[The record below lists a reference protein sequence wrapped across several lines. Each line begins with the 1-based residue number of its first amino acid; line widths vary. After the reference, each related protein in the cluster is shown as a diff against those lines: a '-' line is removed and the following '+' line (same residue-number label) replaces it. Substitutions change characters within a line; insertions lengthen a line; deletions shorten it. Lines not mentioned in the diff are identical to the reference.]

1 MFKKKI
7 MTGFV
12 IFMGAMWLCTVIS
25 KSYYTTKLPVVSTV
39 SPEEKYIE
47 HIVEADGIVV
57 EGGRQAVNA
66 PLGLRV
72 KEVSVQAGDKV
83 EEGDELFRID
93 LEDLK
98 EIMAEKQSQI
108 SKLQL
113 QINAVLENE
122 EIARQK
128 KELDEKR
135 AREDYDAAAR
145 QKDTEVGRAAE
156 QYAQAMED
164 LEDAIYGDTDG
175 LSDEEIEERMNGLGE
190 EEREQLKDAL
200 QNAAYAEADAKRDRD
215 NAMRDAQRAV
225 EDTLLPENAD
235 SSVAVAREEIRL
247 LQSGLADYQEILN
260 NEGIITA
267 KTGGMITGIY
277 VEAGSRI
284 PDSAAMMLTDDSIPC
299 QFKVVFDKEQRKYIG
314 YGDEATVKLDGSGK
328 EIEVTIDYI
337 SESQT
342 MPGSF
347 ETLISLSEDG
357 NSGNGKWVPGL
368 SGVLKRAER
377 GEKHRY
383 CVSPL
388 AVVTTSDKR
397 TFVYILKQREGI
409 LGEEYYV
416 EEVNVKVLDKNESWV
431 AIETEAL
438 DEDSRIIVS
447 SDKEIGKGD
456 VVRWIA

>member
-1 MFKKKI
+1 
-7 MTGFV
+7 
-12 IFMGAMWLCTVIS
+12 
-25 KSYYTTKLPVVSTV
+25 
-39 SPEEKYIE
+39 
-47 HIVEADGIVV
+47 
-57 EGGRQAVNA
+57 
-66 PLGLRV
+66 
-72 KEVSVQAGDKV
+72 
-83 EEGDELFRID
+83 
-93 LEDLK
+93 
-98 EIMAEKQSQI
+98 
-108 SKLQL
+108 
-113 QINAVLENE
+113 
-122 EIARQK
+122 
-128 KELDEKR
+128 
-135 AREDYDAAAR
+135 
-145 QKDTEVGRAAE
+145 
-156 QYAQAMED
+156 
-164 LEDAIYGDTDG
+164 
-175 LSDEEIEERMNGLGE
+175 
-190 EEREQLKDAL
+190 
-200 QNAAYAEADAKRDRD
+200 
-215 NAMRDAQRAV
+215 
-225 EDTLLPENAD
+225 
-235 SSVAVAREEIRL
+235 
-247 LQSGLADYQEILN
+247 
-260 NEGIITA
+260 
-267 KTGGMITGIY
+267 MITGIY

-397 TFVYILKQREGI
+397 TFVYVLKQREGI

-456 VVRWIA
+456 VVRWIE

>member
-66 PLGLRV
+66 PLGIRV

-190 EEREQLKDAL
+190 ESSLRMRCKMRPMR
-200 QNAAYAEADAKRDRD
+200 KR
-215 NAMRDAQRAV
+215 MRK
-225 EDTLLPENAD
+225 E
-235 SSVAVAREEIRL
+235 
-247 LQSGLADYQEILN
+247 
-260 NEGIITA
+260 
-267 KTGGMITGIY
+267 TG
-277 VEAGSRI
+277 
-284 PDSAAMMLTDDSIPC
+284 
-299 QFKVVFDKEQRKYIG
+299 
-314 YGDEATVKLDGSGK
+314 
-328 EIEVTIDYI
+328 
-337 SESQT
+337 T
-342 MPGSF
+342 M
-347 ETLISLSEDG
+347 
-357 NSGNGKWVPGL
+357 
-368 SGVLKRAER
+368 R
-377 GEKHRY
+377 
-383 CVSPL
+383 
-388 AVVTTSDKR
+388 
-397 TFVYILKQREGI
+397 
-409 LGEEYYV
+409 
-416 EEVNVKVLDKNESWV
+416 
-431 AIETEAL
+431 
-438 DEDSRIIVS
+438 
-447 SDKEIGKGD
+447 
-456 VVRWIA
+456 